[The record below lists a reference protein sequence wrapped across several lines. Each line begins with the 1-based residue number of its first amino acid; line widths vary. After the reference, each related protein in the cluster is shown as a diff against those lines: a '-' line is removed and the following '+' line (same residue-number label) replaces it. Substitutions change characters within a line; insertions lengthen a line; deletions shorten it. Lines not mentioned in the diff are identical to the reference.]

1 MLPQRPR
8 KDKRLHAGQG
18 ALPRARHALEGP
30 ASDEDRVEL
39 FEQGAEVDV
48 GIHDDPVGF
57 ALRPRDVPVQTGR
70 DRVPN
75 PSHRRLP
82 TACQELRGLY
92 HADRLSG
99 ISLYN
104 PGVQLEHVPVP

>member
-1 MLPQRPR
+1 MTATSTVSTSPEPARLRSWQAAAEQPDVLARLRAQGLKRLRCLLGHDGHVRIVVLPQRPR

-48 GIHDDPVGF
+48 GIH
-57 ALRPRDVPVQTGR
+57 
-70 DRVPN
+70 
-75 PSHRRLP
+75 
-82 TACQELRGLY
+82 
-92 HADRLSG
+92 
-99 ISLYN
+99 
-104 PGVQLEHVPVP
+104 